1 MYHVTCLPAYESEFV
16 SDLDRAME
24 ICLSMAEDFESLAQV
39 HDAFGN
45 LVGEYDGATC

>member
-1 MYHVTCLPAYESEFV
+1 MYNVTCLLAYESEFV
-16 SDLDRAME
+16 SDLDRAMD
-24 ICLSMAEDFESLAQV
+24 ICYSMAEDNEALAQI